1 MLFAEKGRLH
11 GSSEVWANQLSD
23 HNLKLLH
30 APNHIWCVPLFDF
43 CQSKWIK
50 GQVSKTVFL
59 LKVFKSAS
67 LLWIEEY
74 KIQVQLVLVV
84 LVQVQDPLGVVSHET
99 GGCKK

>member
-1 MLFAEKGRLH
+1 MDPIIYGTCRCLT
-11 GSSEVWANQLSD
+11 SANQSG
-23 HNLKLLH
+23 LK
-30 APNHIWCVPLFDF
+30 V
-43 CQSKWIK
+43 K
-50 GQVSKTVFL
+50 QVSKTVFL

>member
-1 MLFAEKGRLH
+1 MDPIIYGACRCFT
-11 GSSEVWANQLSD
+11 SANQSG
-23 HNLKLLH
+23 LK
-30 APNHIWCVPLFDF
+30 V
-43 CQSKWIK
+43 K
-50 GQVSKTVFL
+50 QVSKTVFL

-74 KIQVQLVLVV
+74 KMFSLIQVHSLVV

>member
-1 MLFAEKGRLH
+1 MDPIIYGACRCLT
-11 GSSEVWANQLSD
+11 SANQSG
-23 HNLKLLH
+23 LK
-30 APNHIWCVPLFDF
+30 V
-43 CQSKWIK
+43 K
-50 GQVSKTVFL
+50 QVSKTVFL

-74 KIQVQLVLVV
+74 KMFCFIQVQLVLVV

>member
-1 MLFAEKGRLH
+1 MDPIIYGTCRCLT
-11 GSSEVWANQLSD
+11 SANQSG
-23 HNLKLLH
+23 LK
-30 APNHIWCVPLFDF
+30 V
-43 CQSKWIK
+43 K
-50 GQVSKTVFL
+50 QVSKTVFL

-74 KIQVQLVLVV
+74 KMFCLIQVQLVLVV